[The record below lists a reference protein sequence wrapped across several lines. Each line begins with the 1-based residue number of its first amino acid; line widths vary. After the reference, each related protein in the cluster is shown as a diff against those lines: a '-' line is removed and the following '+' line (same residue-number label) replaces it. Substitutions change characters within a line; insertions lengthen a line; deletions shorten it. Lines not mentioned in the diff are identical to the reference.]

1 MPLIG
6 CSEFRTESAYG
17 RVPSETRV
25 CGLPF
30 TCKIATADVKDA
42 EKEQPGKQ
50 DADAGMGVSIV
61 LAKGFK
67 AQHSFGLTH
76 NICARAVSVKGFA
89 FGDLLLSNLQR
100 PGKLET
106 ARGT

>member
-1 MPLIG
+1 MPFMCRI
-6 CSEFRTESAYG
+6 E
-17 RVPSETRV
+17 
-25 CGLPF
+25 
-30 TCKIATADVKDA
+30 TADIKDA

-61 LAKGFK
+61 LAEGFK

-89 FGDLLLSNLQR
+89 FGDSLMSNLRR